1 MINQIIAQIV
11 RRNGGGLICFGHL
24 PLHMEIPTG
33 KHLKRCRKSLGLT
46 QTELS
51 ELCGIAQSV
60 IAKVE
65 NESVDARASTLK
77 KIVDALNRLEYP
89 DKPHT
94 VSDIMVEDLITLS
107 AEDTIQSAIDKMIG
121 ANVSQLPVISSS
133 SSPVGLVSEASLI
146 SHGAQTT
153 GSVRS
158 VMQANAVVV
167 NHDLSISEARD
178 LLTTEEALLITKNG
192 RLIGLVSRMD
202 IVRALR
208 DISPQE

>member
-1 MINQIIAQIV
+1 
-11 RRNGGGLICFGHL
+11 
-24 PLHMEIPTG
+24 MEIPTG

-46 QTELS
+46 QLELS
-51 ELCGIAQSV
+51 QLCGVAQSV

-77 KIVDALNRLEYP
+77 KIVSALNRKAFP
-89 DKPHT
+89 GKPHT
-94 VSDIMVEDLITLS
+94 VDDIMVEDLITLS
-107 AEDTIQSAIDKMIG
+107 AEDTIQSAIDKMIS

-133 SSPVGLVSEASLI
+133 GSPVGLVSEASLLT
-146 SHGAQTT
+146 HGAQTT

-158 VMQANAVVV
+158 VMRANAVVV
-167 NHDLSISEARD
+167 NHDLSISEARE

-192 RLIGLVSRMD
+192 RLIGLVSRIDM
-202 IVRALR
+202 VRALR

>member
-1 MINQIIAQIV
+1 
-11 RRNGGGLICFGHL
+11 
-24 PLHMEIPTG
+24 MEIPTG

-77 KIVDALNRLEYP
+77 KIIDALNRMEHP

-94 VSDIMVEDLITLS
+94 VNDIMVEDLITLF

-133 SSPVGLVSEASLI
+133 GSPVGLVSEAGLLSY
-146 SHGAQTT
+146 GAQTT

-158 VMQANAVVV
+158 VMQANAIVV
-167 NHDLSISEARD
+167 NYDLSISEARE

-192 RLIGLVSRMD
+192 RLIGLVSRIDM
-202 IVRALR
+202 VRALR
-208 DISPQE
+208 DISL